1 MVVIHKGENMKTT
14 NLIDAI
20 SIVIISKS
28 DRHPDKDSF
37 DELLQSING
46 TYHSPPRVLEDSEA
60 WKYTTLRIK
69 RKKEPLKKYEE
80 RRVEKLKNLDAAA
93 KRWAVRIS
101 FDSTLLTEETLF
113 DFVKKIYKMLG
124 ITNHNISI
132 ETEQVKVHGGGGDTF
147 EHIFI
152 EHIEE
157 KNELEILF
165 SLKYHIEF
173 EPSDIVKISKD
184 GKTKTL
190 YDGTIIEEE

>member
-1 MVVIHKGENMKTT
+1 MKTT

-37 DELLQSING
+37 DRLLQSING
-46 TYHSPPRVLEDSEA
+46 TYDIPPKVLEDTEA
-60 WKYTTLRIK
+60 WKGITRK
-69 RKKEPLKKYEE
+69 MMRKKEPQKKFEE
-80 RRVEKLKNLDAAA
+80 ARIVKLKNLDTAS

-101 FDSTLLTEETLF
+101 LNNSPITEETLF
-113 DFVKKIYKMLG
+113 DFVKKIYEMVG
-124 ITNHNISI
+124 ISNYDIKI
-132 ETEQVKVHGGGGDTF
+132 ETEELKEYDGGGETF

-152 EHIEE
+152 EHVEE
-157 KNELEILF
+157 KNILEVLF
-165 SLKYHIEF
+165 SLKYLIEF
-173 EPSDIVKISKD
+173 EPSDIVKISAD